1 MFLGLE
7 YKMLEIELKQV
18 IIIEIIV
25 LVILSAMSFYNSDFP
40 TPLIA
45 IFSIGF
51 LFRFFLYWFL
61 SEEENVK
68 K

>member
-1 MFLGLE
+1 
-7 YKMLEIELKQV
+7 MLEIELKQV
-18 IIIEIIV
+18 TIIEIIV
-25 LVILSAMSFYNSDFP
+25 LIIFSAMSFISDFP
-40 TPLIA
+40 TQLIA
-45 IFSIGF
+45 IFSIGL

>member
-1 MFLGLE
+1 
-7 YKMLEIELKQV
+7 MLEIELKQV
-18 IIIEIIV
+18 TIIELIV
-25 LVILSAMSFYNSDFP
+25 LVVLSVMSFRSDFP
-40 TPLIA
+40 APLIA
-45 IFSIGF
+45 LFSLGF